1 MRQRRISRHSNG
13 CSFSNRFAAAS
24 LIALVVLCAAV
35 TIRSQQVSGT
45 VPASTPPPLELG
57 GSPGPQAHDHY
68 VIGIG
73 DVLDIRVFGRPQ
85 LTRDAVRVDGRGKI
99 HMPLLEDE
107 IQASC
112 RTEADLAT
120 DISARYLKYV
130 RRPQVDVFVREY
142 NSQPVAVV
150 GAVSKPGR
158 FQLQRPVRLL
168 ELLTFAGGPTDRA
181 GRSIQIVHAE
191 SSSICQDGGL
201 TALAGGTGL
210 AAYGLSD
217 VLAGRDQANPYVRPG
232 DVISV
237 LEAEQVFV
245 VGNVTRPLSIPLKE
259 PLTVSRAIAMS
270 GGVLPY
276 SKSDRVRIIRQSPGS
291 TTKIEMFVDLKAI
304 EKRHAADIALE
315 ANDIVDV
322 PVSGGKRLLGSL
334 VGSVVPAVT
343 QMPVRVIP

>member
-1 MRQRRISRHSNG
+1 
-13 CSFSNRFAAAS
+13 
-24 LIALVVLCAAV
+24 
-35 TIRSQQVSGT
+35 
-45 VPASTPPPLELG
+45 
-57 GSPGPQAHDHY
+57 
-68 VIGIG
+68 
-73 DVLDIRVFGRPQ
+73 
-85 LTRDAVRVDGRGKI
+85 
-99 HMPLLEDE
+99 
-107 IQASC
+107 
-112 RTEADLAT
+112 
-120 DISARYLKYV
+120 
-130 RRPQVDVFVREY
+130 
-142 NSQPVAVV
+142 
-150 GAVSKPGR
+150 
-158 FQLQRPVRLL
+158 VRLL

-201 TALAGGTGL
+201 TALEGGTGL

-304 EKRHAADIALE
+304 EKRRAADIALE

-334 VGSVVPAVT
+334 VGSVVPAIT